1 MSVHDRIKNVKKR
14 FYIYALWS
22 LDQSHISYEWLAV
35 RRKLMIVL
43 GDSDWL
49 LTIS

>member
-1 MSVHDRIKNVKKR
+1 MYRMSVHDRIKNVKKR
-14 FYIYALWS
+14 FYIYALC

-43 GDSDWL
+43 GDSD
-49 LTIS
+49 